1 MPASETSKSV
11 VVGVATQDYHSSHA
25 SYTQSTAFYEQLLT
39 EWAATPTVSFDEID
53 DEMDGDI
60 SPTAVPV
67 RLGISTPV
75 RAAGRL
81 RSNNIVR
88 LMKAAGFAVTTTSN
102 SPVTGAYRH
111 VLVPVAT
118 DALFPWSTFLVH
130 MGGASILKR
139 IIADTRLSGLT
150 LSGEKNAVARFESN
164 GIAGHEEVA
173 VGTETTTADTSPVLR
188 TVEGSFAIYNQTYS
202 TKLTTALV
210 GGTGTTAIVSS
221 TAGFPASGSIR
232 IAGEGANPTEV
243 IAYSAI
249 ANATTFTITTPV
261 SSHAIGAAV
270 YNPAYTTTALNGA
283 LTASGASTTITVT
296 STTTFPSAG
305 SIRIAAEGAN
315 TEETFAYTG
324 KTATT
329 FTGVTPTTSTSA
341 HALGATVY
349 IPSTFLIGSARNF
362 SVVTAN
368 EFSSGDDNFVI
379 GNHEFDWQTWLSMM
393 VTGQVD
399 TVFNKTTWESIFYG
413 GASAAGSAYSFTA
426 MTGNL
431 DLTVKSATMVT
442 GTTPY
447 SMRIEIPHLT
457 IMQPDDVRASGRSEL
472 RMVLP
477 FRAYVAS
484 SLPLIRVTFVNGTTT
499 YA

>member
-11 VVGVATQDYHSSHA
+11 QVGVAQQNYHSSHA
-25 SYTQSTAFYEQLLT
+25 SYTQATTFYKQLLT

-53 DEMDGDI
+53 DEMDGAI

-67 RLGISTPV
+67 RLGISIPV

-81 RSNNIVR
+81 RSGNIIR
-88 LMKAAGFAVTTTSN
+88 LMKAAGFAVTTTAN
-102 SPVTGAYRH
+102 SPVSGAYRH
-111 VLVPVAT
+111 TLIPVAT

-130 MGGASILKR
+130 MGGASIMKR
-139 IIADTRLSGLT
+139 IIADARLSSLT
-150 LSGEKNAVARFESN
+150 LSGDKNAVGRFETN
-164 GIAGHEEVA
+164 GIAGHEEIA
-173 VGTETTTADTSPVLR
+173 VGDVTETFTADASPVLR
-188 TVEGSFAIYNQTYS
+188 TVQGSFAIYNQTYS
-202 TKLTTALV
+202 TTLNGAIT
-210 GGTGTTAIVSS
+210 GGVGTTITVAS
-221 TAGFPASGSIR
+221 TTGFPTSGSIR
-232 IAGEGANPTEV
+232 IVGEGANAEET
-243 IAYSAI
+243 IAYTGKTS
-249 ANATTFTITTPV
+249 TTFTGLTPTNPV
-261 SSHAIGAAV
+261 NSHATGTAV
-270 YNPAYTTTALNGA
+270 YNPA
-283 LTASGASTTITVT
+283 T
-296 STTTFPSAG
+296 S
-305 SIRIAAEGAN
+305 
-315 TEETFAYTG
+315 
-324 KTATT
+324 
-329 FTGVTPTTSTSA
+329 
-341 HALGATVY
+341 
-349 IPSTFLIGSARNF
+349 LIGTARNF

-379 GNHEFDWQTWLSMM
+379 GNHEFDWQTWLAMM

-399 TVFNKTTWESIFYG
+399 TVFNKTAWEAIFYG
-413 GASAAGSAYSFTA
+413 GETAAGSTYSFDA

-457 IMQPDDVRASGRSEL
+457 IMQPDDIRASGRSEL

-484 SLPLIRVTFVNGTTT
+484 SLPLIRVTFVNNITT

>member
-11 VVGVATQDYHSSHA
+11 VVGVATQNYHSSHA

-188 TVEGSFAIYNQTYS
+188 TVEGSFTIYNQTYS
-202 TKLTTALV
+202 TT
-210 GGTGTTAIVSS
+210 
-221 TAGFPASGSIR
+221 
-232 IAGEGANPTEV
+232 
-243 IAYSAI
+243 
-249 ANATTFTITTPV
+249 
-261 SSHAIGAAV
+261 
-270 YNPAYTTTALNGA
+270 LNGA
-283 LTASGASTTITVT
+283 ITGGAGTTITVT
-296 STTTFPSAG
+296 STTGFPTSG
-305 SIRIAAEGAN
+305 SIRIAAERAN
-315 TEETFAYTG
+315 AEETIAYTG
-324 KTATT
+324 KTSTT
-329 FTGVTPTTSTSA
+329 FTGLTPTNPANSHATGTAVYNPATS
-341 HALGATVY
+341 
-349 IPSTFLIGSARNF
+349 LIGTARNF

-399 TVFNKTTWESIFYG
+399 TVFDKTTWESIFYG

>member
-11 VVGVATQDYHSSHA
+11 AVGVAQQNYHSSHA
-25 SYTQSTAFYEQLLT
+25 SYTQATAFYKQLLT

-53 DEMDGDI
+53 DEMDGAI
-60 SPTAVPV
+60 SPSAVPV

-81 RSNNIVR
+81 RSDNIIR

-102 SPVTGAYRH
+102 SPVSGAYSH
-111 VLVPVAT
+111 ALIPVAT

-130 MGGASILKR
+130 MGGASIMKR
-139 IIADTRLSGLT
+139 IVADARLSSLT
-150 LSGEKNAVARFESN
+150 LSGEKNAVGRFETN

-173 VGTETTTADTSPVLR
+173 VGTETNTADSSPVLR
-188 TVEGSFAIYNQTYS
+188 TVQGSFAIYNQSYS
-202 TKLTTALV
+202 TT
-210 GGTGTTAIVSS
+210 
-221 TAGFPASGSIR
+221 
-232 IAGEGANPTEV
+232 
-243 IAYSAI
+243 
-249 ANATTFTITTPV
+249 
-261 SSHAIGAAV
+261 
-270 YNPAYTTTALNGA
+270 LNGA
-283 LTASGASTTITVT
+283 LTAGGASTTITVV
-296 STTTFPSAG
+296 STTGFPTSG
-305 SIRIAAEGAN
+305 SLRIAAEGAN
-315 TEETFAYTG
+315 TEETFDYTG

-329 FTGVTPTTSTSA
+329 FTGVTATTSASA
-341 HALGATVY
+341 HAIGAAVY
-349 IPSTFLIGSARNF
+349 NPDTTLVGTARNF

-368 EFSSGDDNFVI
+368 EFSSGDDNYVI

-399 TVFNKTTWESIFYG
+399 TVFNKTAWEAIFYG
-413 GASAAGSAYSFTA
+413 GATAAGSGYSFTA

-442 GTTPY
+442 GSTPY
-447 SMRIEIPHLT
+447 SMRIEIPHLS
-457 IMQPDDVRASGRSEL
+457 IMQPDDIRASGRSEL

-477 FRAYVAS
+477 FRAYTAS
-484 SLPLIRVTFVNGTTT
+484 SLPLIRVTFVNNISS